1 MNELQT
7 LQNATGNASG
17 NATGHAAD
25 SGTPAW
31 RRRLG
36 QALGGLHQAGPA
48 AGAGLRGLAPL
59 LVLATVVTAL
69 VLMLLWRDQA
79 GYKPVFGQREHV
91 PTADVLSVLDAEHIA
106 YRLHPESGQVLVP
119 DADLGRARM
128 LLAAKGVVAKLPAGL
143 ELMDQNDPLGVSQ
156 FVQDIRFRRGLEGEL
171 AQSMMALDA
180 VEGARVHLSV
190 AKSSSF
196 VLNDGQKSSASVV
209 LTLKPGR
216 SLNHEQ
222 IAAAINL
229 VAGSVANLDPTRVSL
244 VDQQGNLLS
253 ARVDMSEGFDGGAQG
268 NEAQRRI
275 QDDIRRNVHE
285 LLAPVLGEQNYR
297 LSVTADVN
305 NDRVQETREQ
315 FGDAPKLTNEA
326 MREEQDRERIALG
339 VPGSLSNRAP
349 GALAAAAA
357 ASAAQGEDPNG
368 ANANANSNTARKNAS
383 TRQYAYDR
391 SITQV
396 KKSRGRLERLSVAVL
411 LNTAAA
417 PGGAKDW
424 TPADLQK
431 IEKLLN
437 GGLGIDTQRGD
448 KLSVSTLAFPAPPVV
463 EPWYQQRDT
472 IVEFGGWGAYALAAL
487 LGYLLLA
494 RPLLRMGQHALGM
507 GGARKKDKRN
517 DGRNDGR
524 ADRADRSGGPEIT
537 PLEPLS
543 GASGGVSS
551 GAQAGMSLTGEG
563 TPALGGPAG
572 GLHGG
577 ALTGTGS
584 SGSAVTTLLENYE
597 LPPPGSPVDVLVDH
611 LKVLAAKEPER
622 VAEVVK
628 QWVQKKNGRSE

>member
-1 MNELQT
+1 M
-7 LQNATGNASG
+7 
-17 NATGHAAD
+17 
-25 SGTPAW
+25 PAW

-36 QALGGLHQAGPA
+36 QALGGFNRAAPA
-48 AGAGLRGLAPL
+48 PGAGLPLLRSAAPL
-59 LVLATVVTAL
+59 LILAAVVTAL

-229 VAGSVANLDPTRVSL
+229 VAGSVANLDPSRVSL

-253 ARVDMSEGFDGGAQG
+253 ARVDLSEGFDGGAQG

-305 NDRVQETREQ
+305 NDRIQETREQ
-315 FGDAPKLTNEA
+315 YGDSPKLTNEA

-339 VPGSLSNRAP
+339 VPGSLSNRPPA
-349 GALAAAAA
+349 ALAAAA

-368 ANANANSNTARKNAS
+368 ANANSNTARKNAS

-431 IEKLLN
+431 VERLLN

-507 GGARKKDKRN
+507 GGARRKER
-517 DGRNDGR
+517 GNDGR
-524 ADRADRSGGPEIT
+524 ADRRADGPGIT

-543 GASGGVSS
+543 GAAGLS
-551 GAQAGMSLTGEG
+551 AQPAMAPAGEG
-563 TPALGGPAG
+563 VPALGGPIGAG
-572 GLHGG
+572 MG
-577 ALTGTGS
+577 AGMGAS
-584 SGSAVTTLLENYE
+584 AGAGQSGSAVTPLLENYE

>member
-1 MNELQT
+1 MNDLQT
-7 LQNATGNASG
+7 LSGGNAEQ
-17 NATGHAAD
+17 
-25 SGTPAW
+25 PAW

-36 QALGGLHQAGPA
+36 GLLSGLGQAAPA
-48 AGAGLRGLAPL
+48 AGAGLRGAAPL
-59 LVLATVVTAL
+59 LVLAAVGTAL
-69 VLMLLWRDQA
+69 VLTLLWRDQA

-91 PTADVLSVLDAEHIA
+91 PTADVLSVLDAEHIG
-106 YRLHPESGQVLVP
+106 YRLHPDSGQVLVP
-119 DADLGRARM
+119 EAELGRARM

-143 ELMDQNDPLGVSQ
+143 ELMDKNDPLGVSQ

-180 VEGARVHLSV
+180 VESARVHLSI

-216 SLNHEQ
+216 SLNNEQ

-229 VAGSVANLDPTRVSL
+229 VAGSVANLEPARVSL

-275 QDDIRRNVHE
+275 QDEVRRNVHE

-315 FGDAPKLTNEA
+315 YGDAPKLTNEA

-339 VPGSLSNRAP
+339 VPGSLSNRPPA
-349 GALAAAAA
+349 ALAAAA
-357 ASAAQGEDPNG
+357 ASAAQGEDPNAA
-368 ANANANSNTARKNAS
+368 ANGNSNTARKNAS

-424 TPADLQK
+424 SPADVAK
-431 IEKLLN
+431 IERLIN
-437 GGLGIDTQRGD
+437 GGLGMDTNRGD
-448 KLSVSTLAFPAPPVV
+448 KLSVSTLAFPQAPIA

-472 IVEFGGWGAYALAAL
+472 LVEFGGWGAYALAAV
-487 LGYLLLA
+487 LGYFLLA

-507 GGARKKDKRN
+507 GGRKAAS
-517 DGRNDGR
+517 R
-524 ADRADRSGGPEIT
+524 ATERRPGAPEIT
-537 PLEPLS
+537 PLEPLP
-543 GASGGVSS
+543 GSGG
-551 GAQAGMSLTGEG
+551 AAAAA
-563 TPALGGPAG
+563 PALGADSGPAL
-572 GLHGG
+572 GLPGLAG
-577 ALTGTGS
+577 APAAVQQ
-584 SGSAVTTLLENYE
+584 SGSAVTPLLENFE